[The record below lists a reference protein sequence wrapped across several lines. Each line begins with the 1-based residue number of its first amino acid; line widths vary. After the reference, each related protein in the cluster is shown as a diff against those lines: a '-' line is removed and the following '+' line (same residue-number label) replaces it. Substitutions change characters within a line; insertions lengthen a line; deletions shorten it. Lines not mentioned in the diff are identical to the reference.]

1 MRFSREEAIENQLR
15 QCTELVS
22 LPDGWAENLLAQIA
36 HWKAEAESSSSAA
49 IADASARLSEVEG
62 KLSRLTDLV
71 ADGVISAEEYSPRK
85 EALLLKK
92 TELTDRLA
100 SFQQKGDPSPHR
112 LELFVREA
120 QRARDV
126 AVTENPE
133 SMTAFHRKIGSN
145 FLLFGPERI
154 SRGVIGPRQRSRSD
168 GRSDRVDGVSPAG
181 EREESDHVSGGDAA
195 VPRANQVTENPETQR
210 VSGSPL
216 AVSENLR
223 DWIPVPFD
231 PNRSRPTLRRQG
243 FGGQAS
249 FTKSGKPL
257 RKIRQ
262 KGLPVLAV
270 HFPGPWRLLATR
282 PENEKW
288 WRLNRDTRSWFETHY
303 PKS

>member
-1 MRFSREEAIENQLR
+1 MWITSRLPAI
-15 QCTELVS
+15 
-22 LPDGWAENLLAQIA
+22 PI
-36 HWKAEAESSSSAA
+36 
-49 IADASARLSEVEG
+49 SEVEG

-100 SFQQKGDPSPHR
+100 SFQRNSDPSLHR

-120 QRARDV
+120 QHARDV
-126 AVTENPE
+126 VVTENPE
-133 SMTAFHRKIGSN
+133 NMTAFHRKIGSN

-181 EREESDHVSGGDAA
+181 EREESDHFSGGNAA